1 MTGIRFPLWFGV
13 AAVVVGIL
21 WASHGAFEMLQPLG
35 RVTQYQDDLG
45 YSTITDARGFRLYGL
60 PGPPAVLLSAAVIL
74 EMVRRGEPARRRTI
88 TAWLAGVA
96 AVLAIAAAV
105 GVAAL
110 LDPPFEA
117 GMNFGRL
124 LVSLAAVLTSSGLR
138 RDGDTQRLGTL
149 LGIAGAIGLL
159 VLVARIMVN
168 ALDFFSG
175 AVAFGVSVAFGL
187 AWGIVG
193 LHILGAVRRGVPRT
207 S

>member
-1 MTGIRFPLWFGV
+1 MDGIRFPLWLGV

-45 YSTITDARGFRLYGL
+45 YSTITAARGFRLYGL

-74 EMVRRGEPARRRTI
+74 AMVRRGEPAWRRTVA
-88 TAWLAGVA
+88 AWLAGVA

-105 GVAAL
+105 GVAVL

-124 LVSLAAVLTSSGLR
+124 LISLAAVLTGGVLR

-149 LGIAGAIGLL
+149 LGIAGGIGLL

-168 ALDFFSG
+168 ALDFLSG